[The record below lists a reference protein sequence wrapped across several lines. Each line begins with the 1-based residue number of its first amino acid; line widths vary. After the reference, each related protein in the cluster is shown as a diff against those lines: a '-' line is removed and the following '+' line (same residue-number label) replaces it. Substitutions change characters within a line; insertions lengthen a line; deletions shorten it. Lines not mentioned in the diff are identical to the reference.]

1 VRARI
6 RSARRELLEAAR
18 RRGVRRVRL
27 FGSVARDAS
36 TDVRDVDLLVDLAP
50 GRTLLDLVGFQ
61 QDAEEILGMPVD
73 AATPQILKDDVR
85 ARVLREARAL

>member
-1 VRARI
+1 
-6 RSARRELLEAAR
+6 
-18 RRGVRRVRL
+18 
-27 FGSVARDAS
+27 
-36 TDVRDVDLLVDLAP
+36 
-50 GRTLLDLVGFQ
+50 VGFQ